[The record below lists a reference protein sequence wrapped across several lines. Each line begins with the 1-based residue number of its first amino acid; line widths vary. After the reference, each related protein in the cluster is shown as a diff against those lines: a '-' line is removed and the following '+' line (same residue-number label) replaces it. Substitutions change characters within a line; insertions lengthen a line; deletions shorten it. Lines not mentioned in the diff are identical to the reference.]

1 MTYYEERDDIKKK
14 LSQLLEMEKK
24 KVEELR
30 RELKTLPDG
39 EIVVKK
45 NGEGFFRLT
54 AFNTN
59 ANTEEAMQRLWEIY
73 A

>member
-45 NGEGFFRLT
+45 TER
-54 AFNTN
+54 AFSRISGWGKRNVG
-59 ANTEEAMQRLWEIY
+59 
-73 A
+73 

>member
-30 RELKTLPDG
+30 R
-39 EIVVKK
+39 
-45 NGEGFFRLT
+45 
-54 AFNTN
+54 
-59 ANTEEAMQRLWEIY
+59 
-73 A
+73 